1 MKYCLSC
8 GKPLDDDANFCI
20 FCASRQPDAE
30 TPDELRTDR
39 KRCIACGRELDADA
53 NFCIF
58 CASRQPDAETPAESR
73 IPLKNCISCRRELDA
88 DANFCPY
95 CMTKQIAEQMAEPIP
110 EKKKRKPLA
119 VILPSVASVLIIAVV
134 CVALLLSSRDNG
146 KIPVGVSGVE
156 PSGELT
162 FADNVDAEKQS
173 ASSDLSGNAGTDAPS
188 AENGM
193 TQGTSDGTT
202 AKDGE
207 TTKASSAADSTDATK
222 ATAATTKTSTTTTKA
237 PSTTKAPVTTTKAP
251 STTKAPVTTTKAPTT
266 QAPTTAAKDWL
277 TSSVSGGVEITGI
290 GKVSPSGNYV
300 IPSSI
305 DGKTVVGIAAQAF
318 KDEDSIRT
326 IMIPNTVRYIGYQAF
341 YDADGLTSITIPAS
355 VTSIGTNAFTECS
368 ALSTVYIRSTSIS
381 VETYS
386 FSTRYQR
393 NCNLTIYAPSSTG
406 LQSACVVWDADY
418 VAWNG

>member
-1 MKYCLSC
+1 MKYCYSC
-8 GKPLDDDANFCI
+8 GKALGDDANFCPY
-20 FCASRQPDAE
+20 CASRQPNAE
-30 TPDELRTDR
+30 TPV
-39 KRCIACGRELDADA
+39 
-53 NFCIF
+53 
-58 CASRQPDAETPAESR
+58 ESR
-73 IPLKNCISCRRELDA
+73 IPLKNCISCGRELDA

-95 CMTKQIAEQMAEPIP
+95 CMTKQIPEQMAAPIP

-134 CVALLLSSRDNG
+134 CAALLLSSRDNG
-146 KIPVGVSGVE
+146 QIPVGASGVE
-156 PSGELT
+156 LSGDLMT
-162 FADNVDAEKQS
+162 ADIVDAGTQPV
-173 ASSDLSGNAGTDAPS
+173 ASDLSGNAGTAAPS
-188 AENGM
+188 AEKDM
-193 TQGTSDGTT
+193 TQGVSDGTT
-202 AKDGE
+202 AKAGE
-207 TTKASSAADSTDATK
+207 TTKASSAADSTATTK
-222 ATAATTKTSTTTTKA
+222 ATAATTKAGATTTKA
-237 PSTTKAPVTTTKAP
+237 PSTTKAPVTTTKAS

-266 QAPTTAAKDWL
+266 QAPTTVAKDWL

-305 DGKTVVGIAAQAF
+305 DGKTVVGIAGHAF
-318 KDEDSIRT
+318 KNEDSIRT

-355 VTSIGTNAFTECS
+355 VTMIDTNAFTECS